1 MISRL
6 TTGLWYL
13 LSTLHERRY
22 RHPCKTRF
30 RLAGSA
36 FAGRVANPLGHDE
49 RFQVTATLPSSALP
63 DASWAHGRRKFF
75 ESAKLT
81 KSPIATE
88 AVRRIDELFEIERA
102 I

>member
-36 FAGRVANPLGHDE
+36 FAGRVSNPLGHVE
-49 RFQVTATLPSSALP
+49 RFQVTSILLSRAFL
-63 DASWAHGRRKFF
+63 DASWGHAERLVH
-75 ESAKLT
+75 KLVPAND
-81 KSPIATE
+81 KQRN
-88 AVRRIDELFEIERA
+88 AVAVAQRMIWWLY
-102 I
+102 